1 MRELLHYPIRLYH
14 QNSRGGT
21 KMLYIHQ
28 TLLSSSS
35 VEGGSEDET
44 RLYIDP
50 NAYIWQLE
58 CCVVAY

>member
-1 MRELLHYPIRLYH
+1 
-14 QNSRGGT
+14 
-21 KMLYIHQ
+21 MLYIHQ

-50 NAYIWQLE
+50 NTYIWQLE
-58 CCVVAY
+58 CCVVAYRIKITQLETGVSFC

>member
-1 MRELLHYPIRLYH
+1 
-14 QNSRGGT
+14 
-21 KMLYIHQ
+21 MLYIHQ